1 MDRKGGIRDQ
11 RKVAEEKSH
20 MGKAPYRNIDDIS
33 SGKHFGEV
41 K

>member
-33 SGKHFGEV
+33 SGEHFGEV